1 MGKQSCPELPHLNN
15 GRQQAHNV
23 GNGGVSRARET
34 EGDGNEDGNESWKG
48 KKGKEEGNGRRKGR
62 NGRNG
67 RC

>member
-1 MGKQSCPELPHLNN
+1 MGKQNCPELPHLNN

-34 EGDGNEDGNESWKG
+34 DGDGNESWKR

-62 NGRNG
+62 KGRNG